1 MVRKDYTEETVS
13 DVAFI
18 VLSYSQHQEKTS
30 VAMVLLKSSHSV
42 HRSQSLLPFYATK
55 RKVSKNNVK
64 YPYIKNKVTTID
76 IIYEYYVY
84 GHNSQVVK

>member
-1 MVRKDYTEETVS
+1 MKK
-13 DVAFI
+13 FP
-18 VLSYSQHQEKTS
+18 LS
-30 VAMVLLKSSHSV
+30 ALLSIIT
-42 HRSQSLLPFYATK
+42 ATK